1 VTDTEFSARGRPLI
15 LASTSRYRADL
26 LRRLGLPFVI
36 HHPGVAE
43 DEIAGEAPRDRAAR
57 LAAEKAAAVARQFPD
72 AIVIGSDQVAATSG
86 TILRK
91 PGNAANCRE
100 QLKLLSGTQAVF
112 YTGCV
117 VTSVTHQLELE
128 HVDTTAV
135 TMRALANEEIDRYI
149 DREQPFDCAGG
160 FKMEGLGISL
170 FDRIESDDPT
180 ALIGLPLI
188 WVAQALRRAGYLV
201 P

>member
-1 VTDTEFSARGRPLI
+1 VTDREISARGRPLI
-15 LASTSRYRADL
+15 LASTSRYRAEL
-26 LRRLGLPFVI
+26 LRRLGLPFAI
-36 HHPGVAE
+36 HNPGVPE

-72 AIVIGSDQVAATSG
+72 ATVIGSDQVAATSS
-86 TILRK
+86 TLLRK
-91 PGNAANCRE
+91 PGNATNCRE
-100 QLKLLSGTQAVF
+100 QLKLLAGSQAEF
-112 YTGCV
+112 YTGCAV
-117 VTSVTHQLELE
+117 MSVTHQLQLE

-135 TMRALANEEIDRYI
+135 KMRPLDNEEIDRYI

-160 FKMEGLGISL
+160 FKMEGLGIAL
-170 FDRIESDDPT
+170 FERIESDDPT

-188 WVAQALRRAGYLV
+188 WLAHALRRAGYTV